1 MTESTNEQILTD
13 LVECLRDQITE
24 LTLRLDEANA
34 LNKRLVQ
41 SLMTISGVTGPML
54 DGWDKLNSATKAIFI
69 EDILSLVDNYDDV
82 TR

>member
-13 LVECLRDQITE
+13 LIECLRDQIAE

-41 SLMTISGVTGPML
+41 SLVTERLIL
-54 DGWDKLNSATKAIFI
+54 DEVNADKI
-69 EDILSLVDNYDDV
+69 
-82 TR
+82 R

>member
-13 LVECLRDQITE
+13 LIECLRDQISE

-41 SLMTISGVTGPML
+41 SLVTERLIL
-54 DGWDKLNSATKAIFI
+54 DEVNADKI
-69 EDILSLVDNYDDV
+69 
-82 TR
+82 R